1 MLRRLFQQP
10 LVLALG
16 LVASTLVVVALIDGE
31 ADAKPAASVE
41 DAPAPSASTAPPETA
56 PIREAD
62 KHFTGSVREVLFAG
76 SYVYVE
82 VELEGGETRWVVG
95 TDDPPRVGERVE
107 VSAYGERRDFHSRRL
122 DRDFARLLFGQ
133 FAPA

>member
-1 MLRRLFQQP
+1 M
-10 LVLALG
+10 ALG
-16 LVASTLVVVALIDGE
+16 LVASTVVAVAVIDGE
-31 ADAKPAASVE
+31 ADAKPAATVV
-41 DAPAPSASTAPPETA
+41 AAPPETT

-62 KHFTGSVREVLFAG
+62 KQFTGTVREVLFAG

-82 VELEGGETRWVVG
+82 VELEGGEMRWVVG

-133 FAPA
+133 FEPA